1 MQLQRYT
8 SKDQKVWDDF
18 VRLSK
23 NGTFLFERSY
33 MDYHSDRFKDHSLM
47 YFDAKGK
54 LVALLPANEV
64 TASSSLFSH
73 QGLTYGGFILHKRV
87 HAAEVLELFEDTR
100 GYLREHGFKEWFY
113 KPVPTIYHRYP
124 SQEEEYALFR
134 LGATMEVCN
143 ISCTLPLHPD
153 YDIQLTPD
161 ASRRRRRREAEMN
174 GLRLLVGGKD
184 LPAEKVLRRFW
195 PIMEQNMMTR
205 YGARPVHSLNEM
217 LLLQERFPK
226 QIRCYL
232 VTAPSNEKS
241 AEQSGISSPDQDEDV
256 AGEVLFVSNQVAHA
270 QYGHAS
276 SRGREIGALDFLYL
290 SLIDYFRNQEEE
302 IKYFDFG
309 TSNEKG
315 GLVLNE
321 SLIAQKEG
329 FGGRGIAYKTY
340 RIIVG

>member
-1 MQLQRYT
+1 MQLHRYT

-33 MDYHSDRFKDHSLM
+33 MDYHSDRFRDHSLM
-47 YFDAKGK
+47 YYDAKGK

-64 TASSSLFSH
+64 VETSSLYSH
-73 QGLTYGGFILHKRV
+73 QGLTYGGFILHKRA
-87 HAAEVLELFEDTR
+87 HAADVLELFEETLC
-100 GYLREHGFKEWFY
+100 YLREQGFHEWFY

-124 SQEEEYALFR
+124 CQEDEYALFR
-134 LGATMEVCN
+134 YGAVLEVCN
-143 ISCTLPLHPD
+143 LSCTLPLHPD
-153 YDIQLTPD
+153 SDIQLTPD

-184 LPAEKVLRRFW
+184 LPAEQALRRFW
-195 PIMEQNMMTR
+195 PIMEQNMMAR
-205 YGARPVHSLNEM
+205 YGARPVHTLDEM
-217 LLLQERFPK
+217 LLLQERFPN

-232 VTAPSNEKS
+232 VTAPVKDNG
-241 AEQSGISSPDQDEDV
+241 AEQSGVSSQDQVEDV

-276 SRGREIGALDFLYL
+276 TRGRELGALDFLYL
-290 SLIDYFRNQEEE
+290 SLIDYYREQEEG
-302 IKYFDFG
+302 IRYFDFG
-309 TSNEKG
+309 TSNEMG
-315 GLVLNE
+315 GRVLNE

-340 RIIVG
+340 RIIVE